1 MNTIQPISQ
10 PIFQSV
16 FQPIIKATSIT
27 LTLLALIACS
37 SAPTTNSSI
46 DYGSSAIAP
55 NLIVPPDLTVPGGD
69 ESVNIPGMEIG
80 RASQQDVVEK
90 SRTATSNKRLVLPE
104 IATVK
109 IKGEG
114 KLRWLVVDA
123 EPDVLYEK
131 LLGFWASQEMTLTT
145 QAPLLG
151 MMETD
156 WIDHKTEAPSS
167 SIFGSFFKSLLTA
180 DDNKDRFRTR
190 LERSPIAGK
199 THVYITHSGLEFMLG
214 GKTNKGQGTL
224 GQAKRKGWQSKPRDI
239 ELEAEM
245 LSRVVIYLGL
255 SDEDSRVLLAQA
267 GVEQAGAHQASAYL
281 DIDESGLH
289 SIKTKEAIDR
299 VWANTLNVLD
309 QKGIHYQD
317 IDRAAG
323 TIFVKRDVADDRSK
337 DFFTRMISEK
347 KKKIHDDM
355 VIKIEVLAGNTVTT
369 IRTKEG
375 APLTLKTAK
384 YFLQFLFDELK

>member
-1 MNTIQPISQ
+1 MNNIQPV
-10 PIFQSV
+10 FQSIV
-16 FQPIIKATSIT
+16 KSTSIT
-27 LTLLALIACS
+27 LTLLALTACS
-37 SAPTTNSSI
+37 NAPTTNSSI
-46 DYGSSAIAP
+46 DYGSSSAAP
-55 NLIVPPDLTVPGGD
+55 NLIVPPDLTVPSGD
-69 ESVNIPGMEIG
+69 QSVNIPGMEVG
-80 RASQQDVVEK
+80 RASQQDALGK
-90 SRTATSNKRLVLPE
+90 TGAAKRLVLPE

-114 KLRWLVVDA
+114 KLRWLVVAA

-131 LLGFWASQEMTLTT
+131 LLGFWASQEIALTT

-151 MMETD
+151 MMETE
-156 WIDHKTEAPSS
+156 WIDHKTEKPSS
-167 SIFGSFFKSLLTA
+167 SIFGSFFKSLLAA

-190 LERSPIAGK
+190 LERSSVAGE
-199 THVYITHSGLEFMLG
+199 TNVYVTHSGLEFMLG
-214 GKTNKGQGTL
+214 GKSSKSQETL
-224 GQAKRKGWQSKPRDI
+224 GQAKRKGWQAKPRDL

-245 LSRVVIYLGL
+245 LSRMMIYLGL
-255 SDEDSRVLLAQA
+255 SDERSRVLLAQA
-267 GVEQAGAHQASAYL
+267 GVEQAGIHQASAYL
-281 DIDESGLH
+281 DIDENGLH
-289 SIKTKEAIDR
+289 SIKTQEAIDR

-317 IDRAAG
+317 INRAAG

-355 VIKIEVLAGNTVTT
+355 VIKIEVVAGQTVTT
-369 IRTKEG
+369 IQTKEG
-375 APLTLKTAK
+375 APLKLKTAK